1 MGRSSLVLG
10 SGGGQRK
17 GKQLVSGKRERET
30 ERDLERGGEGWRDG
44 CKVRTL
50 RKDK

>member
-1 MGRSSLVLG
+1 MGWSTLG
-10 SGGGQRK
+10 QVAVGRVEKRAAGQW
-17 GKQLVSGKRERET
+17 KRERER
-30 ERDLERGGEGWRDG
+30 ERAVEKGGEGWRDG

>member
-1 MGRSSLVLG
+1 MAWLVLCGLG
-10 SGGGQRK
+10 SGGRRWRV
-17 GKQLVSGKRERET
+17 KQLVSGRLSER
-30 ERDLERGGEGWRDG
+30 ERDLENTEEGWRDA

>member
-1 MGRSSLVLG
+1 MAGPLWAENWWKVEERKAA
-10 SGGGQRK
+10 GQWK
-17 GKQLVSGKRERET
+17 TERER
-30 ERDLERGGEGWRDG
+30 ERDLENIGEGWRDG